1 MYLRGSKW
9 SMNRRRKRPNWFM
22 IILLSLLVLGGA
34 YIDRYIVP
42 YQPQIGSVTPTPTR
56 APESFITEA
65 EAYFAQGKL
74 LPAIDSYKQAVSS
87 DPENPAVYVALARVQ
102 VFAGQYKDAQT
113 SAESAILLNN
123 NNSNAH
129 AVLAWALDF
138 QGEIFDAETSIK
150 RALELDPNNG
160 LAHAY
165 YTEILVD
172 AYLKGTGQV
181 GGIEKAIEESN
192 VALALAPDTLE
203 AHRARGYLLEV
214 TGNFDEAITQYEAAK
229 NINSNISDLHL
240 ALGRCYKSL
249 NINDKAIEEFTT
261 ANGLNPQDPTPDYL
275 SSLVYFSIGEY
286 AKAMQYAEAA
296 KTDNPT
302 SANLRGNLGVTYYK
316 NSYWNEAATELGY
329 VVNGGVTEDGHKI
342 DRINLQP
349 NDPVTAGYYSTYG
362 ITLSRLNK
370 CGDALQVAK
379 TILESIPADD
389 VAVENAN
396 SIINRCQQNLK
407 ATPES
412 LPTPLGGDSPTE
424 TAPAPTET
432 PTTTP

>member
-1 MYLRGSKW
+1 
-9 SMNRRRKRPNWFM
+9 MNRRRKRPNWFM
-22 IILLSLLVLGGA
+22 IVFLSLLVLGGA

-42 YQPQIGSVTPTPTR
+42 YQPQIGSITPTPTR

-65 EAYFAQGKL
+65 EGYFAQGKL
-74 LPAIDSYKQAVSS
+74 LPAIDSYKQAISS
-87 DPENPAVYVALARVQ
+87 APENPAVYVALARVQ

-129 AVLAWALDF
+129 AVRAWALDF
-138 QGEIFDAETSIK
+138 QGDILEAQSDIK

-172 AYLKGTGQV
+172 AYLKGIGDV
-181 GGIEKAIEESN
+181 GGMEKAIEESK

-203 AHRARGYLLEV
+203 AHRARGYVYEV
-214 TGNFDEAITQYEAAK
+214 TGNFEEAIREYEAAVA
-229 NINSNISDLHL
+229 INQNISDLHL
-240 ALGRCYKSL
+240 ALGRNYKSL
-249 NINDKAIEEFTT
+249 NINDKAVEEFTR
-261 ANGLNPQDPTPDYL
+261 ANALNPQDPSPDYFI
-275 SSLVYFSIGEY
+275 SITYFGIGEY
-286 AKAMQYAEAA
+286 AKALQYAETAV
-296 KTDNPT
+296 TDNPT

-329 VVNGGVTEDGHKI
+329 VVNGGVTKDGHKI
-342 DRINLQP
+342 DPITLAP

-379 TILESIPADD
+379 TILERIPADD

-407 ATPES
+407 TTPEP

-432 PTTTP
+432 PTTAQ